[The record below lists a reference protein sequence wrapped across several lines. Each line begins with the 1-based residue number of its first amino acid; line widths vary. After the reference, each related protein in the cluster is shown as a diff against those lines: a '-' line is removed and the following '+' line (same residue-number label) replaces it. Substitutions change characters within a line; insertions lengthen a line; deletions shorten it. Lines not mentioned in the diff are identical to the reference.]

1 MPEGLKHMCD
11 YSMACVSTRNAVE
24 GERLVLHR
32 FPNGVK
38 GFVSQTELTTF
49 TGQQN
54 SVWKRIS
61 DWLFFKTPTAIC
73 LQPGSRLVVRDL
85 PEAEC
90 DQEVDFIQSATADI
104 FHDAI
109 RCKDGREIPIQR
121 LGVGQ
126 IVDVLSPVPL
136 KMLEI
141 ETETSATSHPDIA

>member
-1 MPEGLKHMCD
+1 MCD

-38 GFVSQTELTTF
+38 GFVSQPELTAF
-49 TGQQN
+49 TGQQTN
-54 SVWKRIS
+54 LWRRIS

-73 LQPGSRLVVRDL
+73 LQPGSKLVVRDL
-85 PEAEC
+85 PEAGC

-109 RCKDGREIPIQR
+109 RYSDGREIPIQR
-121 LGVGQ
+121 LRVGQ
-126 IVDVLSPVPL
+126 IADVLSLVPMKL
-136 KMLEI
+136 PEFEK
-141 ETETSATSHPDIA
+141 ETLSNIPS